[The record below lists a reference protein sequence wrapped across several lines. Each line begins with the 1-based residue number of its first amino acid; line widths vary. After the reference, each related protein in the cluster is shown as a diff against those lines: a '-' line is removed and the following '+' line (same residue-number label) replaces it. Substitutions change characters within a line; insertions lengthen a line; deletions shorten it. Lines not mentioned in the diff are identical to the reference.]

1 VESLLEES
9 KGVVHNELPEILL
22 SMRGIQH
29 INLIPKTSLPNLPQY
44 RMNSKESEVLK
55 EKVEELN
62 M

>member
-1 VESLLEES
+1 LEES
-9 KGVVHNELPEILL
+9 KGVVHNELPETLL
-22 SMRGIQH
+22 SMRGIQR

-55 EKVEELN
+55 EKVEKLN